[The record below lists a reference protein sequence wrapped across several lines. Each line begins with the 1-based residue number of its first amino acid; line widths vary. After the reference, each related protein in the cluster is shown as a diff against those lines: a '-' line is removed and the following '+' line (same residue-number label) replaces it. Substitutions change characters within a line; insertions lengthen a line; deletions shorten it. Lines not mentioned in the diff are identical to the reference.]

1 MRYIRLMLF
10 ALVLVV
16 SNLSISI
23 ASDLVKDGSEMP
35 AYIPEYGQIHA
46 TESVL
51 LNTTIGTN
59 LSSFSFILTWINATS
74 NLEAILT
81 SPGGAKIDST
91 AQMPIIYGT
100 NKSLIFYILPN
111 PEAGKWTA
119 TITAK
124 NVPDVGEFYWAL
136 FNTTSVDEH
145 SEQVLINEEMDLSGL
160 ENTIGECE
168 NCMEQS

>member
-1 MRYIRLMLF
+1 MSF
-10 ALVLVV
+10 AFVIVV
-16 SNLSISI
+16 SSLSISI
-23 ASDLVKDGSEMP
+23 ASDSVEYGSEMP

-46 TESVL
+46 NESVQ

-59 LSSFSFILTWINATS
+59 SSSFSFILTWINATS
-74 NLEAILT
+74 NLEAVLT

-124 NVPDVGEFYWAL
+124 NVPDLGEFYWAL
-136 FNTTSVDEH
+136 FNTTPIEEY
-145 SEQVLINEEMDLSGL
+145 SEQVIINEKIDLSDL
-160 ENTIGECE
+160 ENTSGECE